1 MKSKEDLKNFNVG
14 KVIVPHMSTS
24 VIEYLLSNKNII
36 VFLNNNMPIMSPL
49 FMSKTK
55 IKYAFDLK
63 SLKKNLSKK
72 KHNLV
77 YKLEELKPFR
87 INKELIYWK
96 KLLSNDF
103 KK

>member
-1 MKSKEDLKNFNVG
+1 
-14 KVIVPHMSTS
+14 
-24 VIEYLLSNKNII
+24 
-36 VFLNNNMPIMSPL
+36 MSPL

-63 SLKKNLSKK
+63 SLKKSLSKK
-72 KHNLV
+72 KHNLS
-77 YKLEELKPFR
+77 YKLVKLKPFR

-96 KLLSNDF
+96 TLLSNDF